1 METFSVHYGI
11 HKLRSCNAIQKMI
24 VEFDVS
30 ALTTVL
36 YFKVDF

>member
-1 METFSVHYGI
+1 MEKFYVHYGI

-24 VEFDVS
+24 VECDVS
-30 ALTTVL
+30 AYVALM